1 MLQWVLGTVGL
12 EERKHSF
19 AQLPGK
25 FRMKRQAHGGG
36 GSLWNKLTGT
46 LNKCIGVSF
55 FRRTISPTV
64 SSQERYS

>member
-25 FRMKRQAHGGG
+25 FGMKRQAHGGADLCG
-36 GSLWNKLTGT
+36 INSRALL
-46 LNKCIGVSF
+46 
-55 FRRTISPTV
+55 ISALA
-64 SSQERYS
+64 